1 MWGIKREVKVK
12 TRSVRNEK
20 GLALLSA
27 LTAIMLLTFVA
38 IEVSYDTNVEYLLAA
53 QQVNRVKAYEAAR
66 AGLEISLL
74 RIHIYK
80 TAMASFGSQ
89 LGASAAMLDP
99 IWQFPFSWPPVLP
112 DNIST
117 VDKSQLKKLVSES
130 QLQSQYMV
138 TIESEGS
145 KIDINDL
152 GSELE
157 GLRLATR
164 RQLEVLFQS
173 QIQNNRDFSRRFSSF
188 NFTEL
193 INNIQDWI
201 DPDSESL
208 NGGPES
214 ALYPGADSQFVP
226 PNQPFKTL
234 SELQMVA
241 GMTDEFFNLLAPRI
255 TVYGVKGV
263 NVNYSSREVL
273 MSLDP
278 TMTEEA
284 VKNIMKRRDNL
295 QEGGPFR
302 DANDFFGF
310 AQGFGVDVRRIQQ
323 NGVPLYFAPEMN
335 FRIKATGQ
343 FANVTREI
351 EVVTYDYQNL
361 IPRYNQMFM
370 EEWERQ
376 QSGQVNPQ
384 GQTPITNPTQPT
396 QGQAGQGPGAAQGPQ
411 ISPPQGRP
419 TIVYWK
425 ET

>member
-1 MWGIKREVKVK
+1 MMRKK
-12 TRSVRNEK
+12 NER

-27 LTAIMLLTFVA
+27 LTAIMILTFVA
-38 IEVSYDTNVEYLLAA
+38 IEISYESNVEYLLAA

-89 LGASAAMLDP
+89 LGASASMLDP

-112 DNIST
+112 DEISV
-117 VDKSQLKKLVSES
+117 VDKDQVKSLVAES
-130 QLQSQYMV
+130 LLQAQYLV

-164 RQLEVLFQS
+164 RQLETLFQA
-173 QIQNNRDFSRRFSSF
+173 QIQNNESFSRSYASF

-201 DPDSESL
+201 DVDTESL
-208 NGGPES
+208 NGGAES
-214 ALYPGADSQFVP
+214 AFYPDADNQFVP

-234 SELQMVA
+234 SELQMVK
-241 GMTDEFFNLLAPRI
+241 GMTDEFFQLLAPRL

-263 NVNYSSREVL
+263 NINYSSKEVL

-278 TMTEEA
+278 SMTEEA
-284 VKNIMKRRDNL
+284 VQNIMKRRDNL

-302 DANDFFGF
+302 DENDFFSF
-310 AQGFGVDVRRIQQ
+310 AQGFGVDVRRIQN
-323 NGVPLYFAPEMN
+323 NGVPLYFTPEMN

-361 IPRYNQMFM
+361 ISRYNEMYL
-370 EEWERQ
+370 EEWQRQ
-376 QSGQVNPQ
+376 QSGQQ
-384 GQTPITNPTQPT
+384 GQPLDNNPPPPPATGQNPT
-396 QGQAGQGPGAAQGPQ
+396 GQGPATNQGPK